1 MRTDRKQRV
10 RYSLKKQ
17 LAKVFILL
25 LSGTIFMCWF
35 INVFFLEKYYV
46 QSKRDNLLEVYHLL
60 QQAHDDNTLTSPETE
75 AQINHLCTIYNVNFI
90 ITDSS
95 SQTLYSTIKDPEQI
109 NRQLRDVVFARDT
122 LSKKVIFTTGAYT
135 LSYMQDPVTES
146 EYVTMWGHLDE
157 DCFFMIRTALESI
170 RDSVHMSNVFLLY
183 VGLAAIV
190 LAAIVIWGVSSR
202 ITDPIMKLADISKE
216 MANLNFETKYH
227 GHEQNEIA
235 VLGENMNQMSDR
247 LEETISHLKTANLEL
262 QKDVDARRNEDERR
276 REFIANVSH
285 ELKTPIALIQ
295 GYAEG
300 LKEGIIDDRESLD
313 YYCDVIM
320 DETHKMNHLVKR
332 LISLSQV
339 ESGADAMQMERF
351 DINELIGHCIQSF
364 APLTEQ
370 QGITITYEESV
381 GKYVWADEY
390 QTEEVLRNYISNA
403 VHHCGGKKEIVV
415 RAQCNEDGKHIRISV
430 FNTGEPIPEDSL
442 QRIWEKFYKVDKA
455 RTREYGGSGLGL
467 SIVKAI
473 MESLKQDYGVKNHE
487 DGVEFW
493 FELENGS
500 EIVV

>member
-1 MRTDRKQRV
+1 MKDRRIK
-10 RYSLKKQ
+10 YSLKHQ

-25 LSGTIFMCWF
+25 VSGTIFICWF
-35 INVFFLEKYYV
+35 VNVFFLEKYYV
-46 QSKRDNLLEVYHLL
+46 EYKKDNLLEVYHLL
-60 QQAHDDNTLTSPETE
+60 QQSMRERTGSNETE
-75 AQINHLCTIYNVNFI
+75 SQIYQLCSVYNINCI

-95 SQTLYSTIKDPEQI
+95 ANVKFTTAKNPEQLNIQLRDIIFGRDSMAQKVILSTSEYTLSNIKDPI
-109 NRQLRDVVFARDT
+109 
-122 LSKKVIFTTGAYT
+122 
-135 LSYMQDPVTES
+135 TES
-146 EYVTMWGHLDE
+146 EYLVMWGIIDT
-157 DCFFMIRTALESI
+157 DSFFMMRTAKQSI

-183 VGLAAIV
+183 VGLVALA
-190 LAAIVIWGVSSR
+190 LAAIVIWLVSSR
-202 ITDPIMKLADISKE
+202 ITKPILKLADISRQ
-216 MANLNFETKYH
+216 MANLNFENKYEGDSH
-227 GHEQNEIA
+227 SEIA
-235 VLGENMNQMSDR
+235 VLGESINQMSDR

-262 QKDVDARRNEDERR
+262 QKDVEARKNEDERR

-300 LKEGIIDDRESLD
+300 LKEGVIDDRESLD

-351 DINELIGHCIQSF
+351 DLNDLIVHCIQSF
-364 APLTEQ
+364 TPLIEQ
-370 QGITITYEESV
+370 QDISISYEENC

-403 VHHCGGKKEIVV
+403 IHHCGGEKKIRVSTE
-415 RAQCNEDGKHIRISV
+415 CSEDGKHIRIRV
-430 FNTGEPIPEDSL
+430 FNTGEQIPQESL
-442 QRIWEKFYKVDKA
+442 ARVWEKFYKVDKA

-473 MESLKQDYGVKNHE
+473 MESLKQQYGVENHE

-493 FELENGS
+493 FELENGIGA
-500 EIVV
+500 EET

>member
-1 MRTDRKQRV
+1 MKKKRV
-10 RYSLKKQ
+10 KCSLKRQ

-25 LSGTIFMCWF
+25 MSGTIFMCWF
-35 INVFFLEKYYV
+35 VNVFFLEKYYV
-46 QSKRDNLLEVYHLL
+46 QYKKDNLLEVYHLL
-60 QQAHDDNTLTSPETE
+60 QQAHDENALGNREVI
-75 AQINHLCTIYNVNFI
+75 AQINHLCATYNVNFI
-90 ITDSS
+90 ITDST

-109 NRQLRDVVFARDT
+109 NMQLRDIVFERDT
-122 LSKKVIFTTGAYT
+122 MSKKVIYTTDGYT
-135 LSYMQDPVTES
+135 MSYVRDPGSES
-146 EYVTMWGHLDE
+146 EYVTMWGNLDE
-157 DCFFMIRTALESI
+157 DCFFLIRTGLESI
-170 RDSVHMSNVFLLY
+170 RDSVHMSNAFLLY
-183 VGLAAIV
+183 VGLVAIL
-190 LAAIVIWGVSSR
+190 LAAVIIWVVSTR
-202 ITDPIMKLADISKE
+202 ITEPILKLADISKQ
-216 MANLNFETKYH
+216 MANLNFETKYQ
-227 GHEQNEIA
+227 GNAQNEIA
-235 VLGENMNQMSDR
+235 ILGENMNQMSDR

-262 QKDVDARRNEDERR
+262 QKDVEERKDEDERR

-300 LKEGIIDDRESLD
+300 LKEGVIDDRESLD

-332 LISLSQV
+332 LISLNQV
-339 ESGADAMQMERF
+339 ESGEDAMQMERF
-351 DINELIGHCIQSF
+351 DLNDLIVHCIQSF
-364 APLTEQ
+364 TPLAEH
-370 QGITITYEESV
+370 QGITFSYTGES

-415 RAQCNEDGKHIRISV
+415 KAECAEDGKHIHVSV
-430 FNTGEPIPEDSL
+430 FNTGDPIPKESL
-442 QRIWEKFYKVDKA
+442 ERIWEKFYKVDKA

-473 MESLKQDYGVKNHE
+473 MESLKQNYGVKNHE

>member
-1 MRTDRKQRV
+1 MKDRRV
-10 RYSLKKQ
+10 KYSLKHQ

-25 LSGTIFMCWF
+25 VSGTIFICWF
-35 INVFFLEKYYV
+35 VNVFFLEKYYV
-46 QSKRDNLLEVYHLL
+46 EYKKDNLLEVYHLL
-60 QQAHDDNTLTSPETE
+60 QQSIRERTGSNETE
-75 AQINHLCTIYNVNFI
+75 SEIYQLCSVYNINCI

-95 SQTLYSTIKDPEQI
+95 ANVKFTTAKNPEQLNVQLRDIIFGRDSMAQKVILSTSEYTLSNIKDPI
-109 NRQLRDVVFARDT
+109 
-122 LSKKVIFTTGAYT
+122 
-135 LSYMQDPVTES
+135 TES
-146 EYVTMWGHLDE
+146 EYLVMWGIIDT
-157 DCFFMIRTALESI
+157 DSFFMMRTAKQSI

-183 VGLAAIV
+183 VGLVALA
-190 LAAIVIWGVSSR
+190 LAAIVIWLVSSR
-202 ITDPIMKLADISKE
+202 ITKPILKLADISRQ
-216 MANLNFETKYH
+216 MANLNFENKYEGDSH
-227 GHEQNEIA
+227 SEIA
-235 VLGENMNQMSDR
+235 VLGESINQMSDR

-262 QKDVDARRNEDERR
+262 QKDVEARKNEDERR

-300 LKEGIIDDRESLD
+300 LKEGVIDDRESLD

-351 DINELIGHCIQSF
+351 DLNDLIVHCIQSF
-364 APLTEQ
+364 TPLIEQ
-370 QGITITYEESV
+370 QDISISYEENC

-403 VHHCGGKKEIVV
+403 IHHCGGEKKIRVSTE
-415 RAQCNEDGKHIRISV
+415 CSEDGKHIRIRV
-430 FNTGEPIPEDSL
+430 FNTGEQIPQESL
-442 QRIWEKFYKVDKA
+442 ARVWEKFYKVDKA

-473 MESLKQDYGVKNHE
+473 MESLKQQYGVENHE

-493 FELENGS
+493 FELENGIGA
-500 EIVV
+500 EET

>member
-1 MRTDRKQRV
+1 MKDRRV
-10 RYSLKKQ
+10 KYSLKHQ

-25 LSGTIFMCWF
+25 VSGTIFICWF
-35 INVFFLEKYYV
+35 VNVFFLEKYYV
-46 QSKRDNLLEVYHLL
+46 EYKKDNLLEVYHLL
-60 QQAHDDNTLTSPETE
+60 QQSIRERTGSNETE
-75 AQINHLCTIYNVNFI
+75 SQIYQLCSVYNINCI

-95 SQTLYSTIKDPEQI
+95 ANVKFTTAKNPEQLNIQLRDIIFGRDSMAQKVILSTSEYTLSNIKDPI
-109 NRQLRDVVFARDT
+109 
-122 LSKKVIFTTGAYT
+122 
-135 LSYMQDPVTES
+135 TES
-146 EYVTMWGHLDE
+146 EYLVMWGIIDT
-157 DCFFMIRTALESI
+157 DSFFMMRTAKQSI

-183 VGLAAIV
+183 VGLVALA
-190 LAAIVIWGVSSR
+190 LAAIVIWLVSSR
-202 ITDPIMKLADISKE
+202 ITKPILKLADISRQ
-216 MANLNFETKYH
+216 MANLNFENKYEGDSH
-227 GHEQNEIA
+227 SEIA
-235 VLGENMNQMSDR
+235 VLGESINQMSDR

-262 QKDVDARRNEDERR
+262 QKDVEARKNEDERR

-300 LKEGIIDDRESLD
+300 LKEGVIDDRESLD

-339 ESGADAMQMERF
+339 ESGADAMHMERF
-351 DINELIGHCIQSF
+351 DLNDLIVHCIQSF
-364 APLTEQ
+364 TPLIEQ
-370 QGITITYEESV
+370 QDISISYEENC

-403 VHHCGGKKEIVV
+403 IHHCGGEKKIRVSTE
-415 RAQCNEDGKHIRISV
+415 CSEDGKHIRIRV
-430 FNTGEPIPEDSL
+430 FNTGEQIPQESL
-442 QRIWEKFYKVDKA
+442 ARVWEKFYKVDKA

-473 MESLKQDYGVKNHE
+473 MESLKQQYGVENHE

-493 FELENGS
+493 FELENGIGA
-500 EIVV
+500 EET

>member
-1 MRTDRKQRV
+1 MKDRRV
-10 RYSLKKQ
+10 KYSLKHQ

-25 LSGTIFMCWF
+25 VSGTIFICWF
-35 INVFFLEKYYV
+35 VNVFFLEKYYV
-46 QSKRDNLLEVYHLL
+46 EYKKDNLLEVYHLL
-60 QQAHDDNTLTSPETE
+60 QQSIRERTGSNETE
-75 AQINHLCTIYNVNFI
+75 SQIYQLCSVYNINCI

-95 SQTLYSTIKDPEQI
+95 ANVKFTTAKNPEQLNIQLRDIIFGRDSMAQKVILSTSEYTLSNIKDPI
-109 NRQLRDVVFARDT
+109 
-122 LSKKVIFTTGAYT
+122 
-135 LSYMQDPVTES
+135 TES
-146 EYVTMWGHLDE
+146 EYLVMWGIIDT
-157 DCFFMIRTALESI
+157 DSFFMMRTAKQSI

-183 VGLAAIV
+183 VGLVALA
-190 LAAIVIWGVSSR
+190 LAAIVIWLVSSR
-202 ITDPIMKLADISKE
+202 ITKPILKLADISRQ
-216 MANLNFETKYH
+216 MANLNFENKYEGDSH
-227 GHEQNEIA
+227 SEIA
-235 VLGENMNQMSDR
+235 VLGESINQMSDR

-262 QKDVDARRNEDERR
+262 QKDVEARKNEDERR

-300 LKEGIIDDRESLD
+300 LKEGVIDDRESLD

-351 DINELIGHCIQSF
+351 DLNDLIVHCIQSF
-364 APLTEQ
+364 TPLIEQ
-370 QGITITYEESV
+370 QDISISYEENC

-403 VHHCGGKKEIVV
+403 IHHCGGEKKIRVSTE
-415 RAQCNEDGKHIRISV
+415 CSEDGKHIRIRV
-430 FNTGEPIPEDSL
+430 FNTGEQIPQESL
-442 QRIWEKFYKVDKA
+442 ARVWEKFYKVDKA

-473 MESLKQDYGVKNHE
+473 MESLKQQYGVENHE

-493 FELENGS
+493 FELENGIGA
-500 EIVV
+500 EET

>member
-1 MRTDRKQRV
+1 MKDRRIK
-10 RYSLKKQ
+10 YSLKHQ

-25 LSGTIFMCWF
+25 VSGTIFICWF
-35 INVFFLEKYYV
+35 VNVFFLEKYYV
-46 QSKRDNLLEVYHLL
+46 EYKKDNLLEVYYLL
-60 QQAHDDNTLTSPETE
+60 QQSMRERTGSNETE
-75 AQINHLCTIYNVNFI
+75 SQIYQLCSVYNINCI

-95 SQTLYSTIKDPEQI
+95 ANVKFTTAKNPEQLNIQLRDIIFGRDSMAQKVILSTSEYTLSNIKDPI
-109 NRQLRDVVFARDT
+109 
-122 LSKKVIFTTGAYT
+122 
-135 LSYMQDPVTES
+135 TES
-146 EYVTMWGHLDE
+146 EYLVMWGIIDT
-157 DCFFMIRTALESI
+157 DSFFMMRTAKQSI

-183 VGLAAIV
+183 VGLVALA
-190 LAAIVIWGVSSR
+190 LAAIVIWLVSSR
-202 ITDPIMKLADISKE
+202 ITKPILKLADISRQ
-216 MANLNFETKYH
+216 MANLNFENKYEGDSH
-227 GHEQNEIA
+227 SEIA
-235 VLGENMNQMSDR
+235 VLGESINQMSDR

-262 QKDVDARRNEDERR
+262 QKDVEARKNEDERR

-300 LKEGIIDDRESLD
+300 LKEGVIDDRESLD

-351 DINELIGHCIQSF
+351 DLNDLIVHCIQSF
-364 APLTEQ
+364 TPLIEQ
-370 QGITITYEESV
+370 QDISISYEENC

-403 VHHCGGKKEIVV
+403 IHHCGGEKKIRVSTE
-415 RAQCNEDGKHIRISV
+415 CSEDGKHIRIRV
-430 FNTGEPIPEDSL
+430 FNTGEQIPQESL
-442 QRIWEKFYKVDKA
+442 ARVWEKFYKVDKA

-473 MESLKQDYGVKNHE
+473 MESLKQQYGVENHE

-493 FELENGS
+493 FELENGIGA
-500 EIVV
+500 EET

>member
-1 MRTDRKQRV
+1 MKDRRV
-10 RYSLKKQ
+10 KYSLKHQ

-25 LSGTIFMCWF
+25 VSGTIFICWF
-35 INVFFLEKYYV
+35 VNVFFLEKYYV
-46 QSKRDNLLEVYHLL
+46 EYKKDNLLEVYHLL
-60 QQAHDDNTLTSPETE
+60 QQSMRERTGSNETE
-75 AQINHLCTIYNVNFI
+75 SQIYQLCSVYNINCI

-95 SQTLYSTIKDPEQI
+95 ANVKFTTAKNPEQLNIQLRDIIFGRDSMAQKVILSTSEYTLSNIKDPI
-109 NRQLRDVVFARDT
+109 
-122 LSKKVIFTTGAYT
+122 
-135 LSYMQDPVTES
+135 TES
-146 EYVTMWGHLDE
+146 EYLVMWGIIDT
-157 DCFFMIRTALESI
+157 DSFFMMRTAKQSI

-183 VGLAAIV
+183 VGLVALA
-190 LAAIVIWGVSSR
+190 LAAIVIWLVSSR
-202 ITDPIMKLADISKE
+202 ITKPILKLADISRQ
-216 MANLNFETKYH
+216 MANLNFENKYEGDSH
-227 GHEQNEIA
+227 SEIA
-235 VLGENMNQMSDR
+235 VLGESINQMSDR

-262 QKDVDARRNEDERR
+262 QKDVEARKNEDERR

-300 LKEGIIDDRESLD
+300 LKEGVIDDRESLD

-351 DINELIGHCIQSF
+351 DLNDLIVHCIQSF
-364 APLTEQ
+364 TPLIEQ
-370 QGITITYEESV
+370 QDISISYEENC

-403 VHHCGGKKEIVV
+403 IHHCGGEKKIRVSTE
-415 RAQCNEDGKHIRISV
+415 CSEDGKHIRIRV
-430 FNTGEPIPEDSL
+430 FNTGEQIPQESL
-442 QRIWEKFYKVDKA
+442 ARVWEKFYKVDKA

-473 MESLKQDYGVKNHE
+473 MESLKQQYGVENHE

-493 FELENGS
+493 FELENGIGA
-500 EIVV
+500 EEM